1 MAVYDEEADLDGVAE
16 SFKDQCEKENFED
29 QEERSLTDQ
38 EWEDMKELQ
47 KEEQFLKEQEKNMF
61 EMGID

>member
-1 MAVYDEEADLDGVAE
+1 
-16 SFKDQCEKENFED
+16 
-29 QEERSLTDQ
+29 
-38 EWEDMKELQ
+38 MKELQ